1 MARYVSE
8 RYLENRFNSWDLAQT
23 LLKLDPLTFLWPR
36 PRVGIPVL
44 GEGPSFT
51 STNEAFYTFKSTVAR
66 VTTPC
71 LLRKMFSVLKV
82 S

>member
-1 MARYVSE
+1 MTRQVSE
-8 RYLENRFNSWDLAQT
+8 RYLENRFNSWDLAKM
-23 LLKLDPLTFLWPR
+23 LLKLDPLTFLGPR

-44 GEGPSFT
+44 SEGPSFT
-51 STNEAFYTFKSTVAR
+51 STNEAFYTFKRTVAR
-66 VTTPC
+66 VTTLC